1 MGGLGARVLPFSV
14 PWANICHFSARVAYW
29 RTEVT
34 PCSVTLMPSMSK
46 CGLPSS
52 ASGWAFVSGSH
63 SGGAKQCSLM
73 CVTDVFTEKTAGPRL
88 NNEKLYRYSYEVEVL
103 LDRGKGDAAEGVGHK
118 ITATV
123 RVHLVWRNPSN
134 KDDQLIQIDM
144 TDVRIENVNPR
155 PADKNIFLAT
165 SAESIL
171 GKEQLA
177 ALQRPL
183 LVNLVFGKVNTLYA
197 NPEEST
203 AIRNLK
209 RGLVS
214 LFQLQLTSGNREEVD
229 VSGRC
234 KIRYVTQ
241 QGQVTRHKQVDSC
254 KIPETGFTSH
264 SKVLGVS
271 KMSQSIT
278 VFKVDDRFIK
288 SAYAEEIHLVTLNA
302 HQSLVLEIKARQ
314 RLQLL
319 AIEGGPK
326 ETPGKQV
333 ASIVKSLNPKY
344 TTIPLPAEAIKSEC
358 KDCRP
363 LSELWQSVHKDL
375 EPENLSDAKATR
387 SFLSLIQ
394 SLRKAKKLEILQL
407 LKSASKSA
415 LPQLVDTV
423 TSAQTTAS
431 LEAILDFLDFSD
443 EKGVTLQE
451 RFLYAC
457 GFASHPNQKML
468 KALMGLYKGKIAS
481 RDIKESTVII
491 MGAIVKKLCQSG
503 GSDLPTVKEAKQL
516 ILEGLRDSEEEDDI
530 KMYLLAI
537 INAQLPEG
545 TPLLAKYAE
554 EGSGPVS
561 SLAIMALQKYST
573 ALITD
578 EIKKVLNRIYHQNR
592 RVHEKS
598 VRTAAA
604 DVLFNSKP
612 TYMEVKNLLLSI
624 GFLPHEMNKYMLSK
638 VHDILQFEL
647 PASKVVR
654 QVMKDMLVHNYDRF
668 SKIGS
673 SSAFSGYMTRSQD
686 IASTYS
692 LDILYSGSG
701 ILRKSN
707 MNVFAYSKDSR
718 LHASQYHMSQVHKL
732 GMHHA
737 KKLFTLY
744 HQVVFPAFQVMIEAQ
759 GLESLI
765 AATPDEGEEDLDSY
779 AGMSAILFDVQLRPV
794 TFFKGYS
801 DLMAKMFTATGE
813 PMNVVKGLI
822 LLVDHSQLIQLQC
835 GHKASVDFQGGLAI
849 DISGG
854 MEFSL
859 WYRESKTSVN
869 NRGMMVVSGN
879 ANVDLGLYRA
889 GVERSF
895 ETEAALDFITTVKFS
910 EYPFL
915 VCMQMEKQQFPFS
928 WYHHDLTRH
937 ATEALLLTNGKDGS
951 YLLRKSNEGPHSYAL
966 SVRAKDS
973 VKHFH
978 VTRSGSA
985 YTFGFNEF
993 SSLKD
998 FVGHFANQPL
1008 IGSETGVDT
1017 WTSRSAPHADLRRVS
1032 HVLLFLLG
1040 TLIVLKNPYP
1050 REVEEPSIYE
1060 SVRVHTAMQTGRT
1073 EDDLIPSAPSL
1084 GTKEGYL
1091 IKQGAIVKSWKTRW
1105 FTLNRNELKYYKDK
1119 MVS

>member
-1 MGGLGARVLPFSV
+1 MILGGLFCLLVLPLLD
-14 PWANICHFSARVAYW
+14 A
-29 RTEVT
+29 
-34 PCSVTLMPSMSK
+34 
-46 CGLPSS
+46 SS
-52 ASGWAFVSGSH
+52 IE
-63 SGGAKQCSLM
+63 
-73 CVTDVFTEKTAGPRL
+73 EKTAGPRL
-88 NNEKLYRYSYEVEVL
+88 NNEKLYRYSYEAEVL
-103 LDRGKGDAAEGVGHK
+103 LDRSKGAPAEGVGHK

-183 LVNLVFGKVNTLYA
+183 LVNLVFGKVNSLYA
-197 NPEEST
+197 NPEDST

-241 QGQVTRHKQVDSC
+241 KGQVTRHKQVESC
-254 KIPETGFTSH
+254 KIPQTGFMSH

-271 KMSQSIT
+271 KTSQSTT
-278 VFKVDDRFIK
+278 VFTVDDRFIK
-288 SAYAEEIHLVTLNA
+288 SAHAEETHLVTLNA
-302 HQSLVLEIKARQ
+302 RQSLALKIKARQ
-314 RLQLL
+314 KLQLL
-319 AIEGGPK
+319 AIEAGPK

-344 TTIPLPAEAIKSEC
+344 TTIPLPAEAIKSDC

-363 LSELWQSVHKDL
+363 LSELWQSVRKDL

-394 SLRKAKKLEILQL
+394 SLRKAKKQEILKL

-423 TSAQTTAS
+423 TSAQTTTS

-503 GSDLPTVKEAKQL
+503 GCDLPTVKEAKKL

-537 INAQLPEG
+537 KNAQLPEA
-545 TPLLAKYAE
+545 TPLLAKYSE

-592 RVHEKS
+592 RIHEKT

-604 DVLFNSKP
+604 NVLFNSKP

-638 VHDILQFEL
+638 VQDILQFEL

-701 ILRKSN
+701 ILRNSN
-707 MNVFAYSKDSR
+707 MNVFAYSKDSL
-718 LHASQYHMSQVHKL
+718 LHAS
-732 GMHHA
+732 
-737 KKLFTLY
+737 
-744 HQVVFPAFQVMIEAQ
+744 QVMIEAQ

-779 AGMSAILFDVQLRPV
+779 AGMSAVLFDVQLRPV

-822 LLVDHSQLIQLQC
+822 LLVDHSQLIQLQS

-879 ANVDLGLYRA
+879 ANVDLGLHRA

-915 VCMQMEKQQFPFS
+915 VCMQMEKQQFPFRQFLTKYEQLAS
-928 WYHHDLTRH
+928 GKKFVSRKKRADLV
-937 ATEALLLTNGKDGS
+937 
-951 YLLRKSNEGPHSYAL
+951 P
-966 SVRAKDS
+966 
-973 VKHFH
+973 
-978 VTRSGSA
+978 
-985 YTFGFNEF
+985 
-993 SSLKD
+993 
-998 FVGHFANQPL
+998 
-1008 IGSETGVDT
+1008 GSEFPLHQENSNMCNKV
-1017 WTSRSAPHADLRRVS
+1017 
-1032 HVLLFLLG
+1032 F
-1040 TLIVLKNPYP
+1040 
-1050 REVEEPSIYE
+1050 EES
-1060 SVRVHTAMQTGRT
+1060 
-1073 EDDLIPSAPSL
+1073 
-1084 GTKEGYL
+1084 
-1091 IKQGAIVKSWKTRW
+1091 SW
-1105 FTLNRNELKYYKDK
+1105 
-1119 MVS
+1119 

>member
-1 MGGLGARVLPFSV
+1 
-14 PWANICHFSARVAYW
+14 
-29 RTEVT
+29 
-34 PCSVTLMPSMSK
+34 
-46 CGLPSS
+46 
-52 ASGWAFVSGSH
+52 
-63 SGGAKQCSLM
+63 M

-718 LHASQYHMSQVHKL
+718 LHASQ
-732 GMHHA
+732 
-737 KKLFTLY
+737 
-744 HQVVFPAFQVMIEAQ
+744 VMIEAQ

-869 NRGMMVVSGN
+869 NR
-879 ANVDLGLYRA
+879 A

-915 VCMQMEKQQFPFS
+915 VCMQMEKQQFPFRQFLTKYEQLAS
-928 WYHHDLTRH
+928 GKKFVSRKKRADLV
-937 ATEALLLTNGKDGS
+937 
-951 YLLRKSNEGPHSYAL
+951 P
-966 SVRAKDS
+966 
-973 VKHFH
+973 
-978 VTRSGSA
+978 
-985 YTFGFNEF
+985 
-993 SSLKD
+993 
-998 FVGHFANQPL
+998 
-1008 IGSETGVDT
+1008 GSEFPLHQENSNMCNKV
-1017 WTSRSAPHADLRRVS
+1017 
-1032 HVLLFLLG
+1032 F
-1040 TLIVLKNPYP
+1040 
-1050 REVEEPSIYE
+1050 EES
-1060 SVRVHTAMQTGRT
+1060 
-1073 EDDLIPSAPSL
+1073 
-1084 GTKEGYL
+1084 
-1091 IKQGAIVKSWKTRW
+1091 SW
-1105 FTLNRNELKYYKDK
+1105 
-1119 MVS
+1119 